1 MPQGKPRAPRT
12 EKQNIGTMV
21 FGLGLGAF
29 GVAWLTFNPDWSG
42 ITTQG
47 LPIRLVA
54 LLLIGP
60 SCILLVIG
68 LRGFLANKP

>member
-1 MPQGKPRAPRT
+1 MPQGKPPEPRT

-29 GVAWLTFNPDWSG
+29 GLAWLIFNPNWSG
-42 ITTQG
+42 ITTRG
-47 LPIRLVA
+47 LPVWLVG

-60 SCILLVIG
+60 SCALFVIG